1 MSNVL
6 STLCID
12 WQRLQEFTD
21 DLEGILCM
29 IAYAGFD
36 NNIKF
41 INEQREQLRKEY
53 EQEINLIRGVP
64 IFAFEMIE
72 RAWHSFDSA
81 YFGTVEGLDIE
92 AENIIQGNLI
102 FDSEAIGDIRER
114 QTQVQSL

>member
-6 STLCID
+6 STLGID
-12 WQRLQEFTD
+12 WQRLQEFAD

-36 NNIKF
+36 KDIKF
-41 INEQREQLRKEY
+41 IKEQRNLLRKEY
-53 EQEINLIRGVP
+53 EREINLIQGVP

-72 RAWHSFDSA
+72 RAWGKFESA
-81 YFGTVEGLDIE
+81 CYLGTLEGWDIE

-102 FDSEAIGDIRER
+102 FDLETMEYIYEK
-114 QTQVQSL
+114 